1 MIDIFAIDKM
11 CKDYGVKWYLWS
23 INDRVFVPPKIDFFG
38 KNDAIRAPMSAES
51 FLKERLKMD
60 IETDHYRLDGEHY
73 IKEVHS
79 KIANEYF
86 GYLKGTDLSQDA

>member
-1 MIDIFAIDKM
+1 
-11 CKDYGVKWYLWS
+11 
-23 INDRVFVPPKIDFFG
+23 
-38 KNDAIRAPMSAES
+38 MSVES